1 MILLRFIFAGLLT
14 LTLGACAV
22 FTYEGTAPGK
32 LKGQLLVIWVGED
45 KFVYWP
51 KTKDPLRFE
60 LGSALRAKLGIDTVR
75 PGLMY
80 TDGGSIPRP
89 LRAFDGFSPWGYG
102 PAYIM
107 HDWIFAAHHCLVQGR
122 PDPQDLTEY
131 GKVAKFGFEDS
142 AELLAEVMKTL
153 MVDNRVRTNAGV
165 FNAISFGVD
174 SVVAKNLWDATDPQ
188 SCEPVSAKHIADIE
202 QTLRKGALKSFVVGS
217 GAPKKPP
224 LIVYTQTY

>member
-1 MILLRFIFAGLLT
+1 MIFAGLLT
-14 LTLGACAV
+14 ITLGACAF
-22 FTYEGTAPGK
+22 FTYEGTAPGQ
-32 LKGQLLVIWVGED
+32 LKGQLLVVWVGED
-45 KFVYWP
+45 RFVYWP
-51 KTKDPLRFE
+51 KTKDPLTFE
-60 LGSALRAKLGIDTVR
+60 LGPALRAKLGISSVR

-122 PDPQDLTEY
+122 PDPQDPVEY
-131 GKVAKFGFEDS
+131 DKVKLFSFDDS

-153 MVDNRVRTNAGV
+153 MVDKRVRTNAEV

-174 SVVAKNLWDATDPQ
+174 SVVAKNLWNTSDPTSCDPVTDHDR
-188 SCEPVSAKHIADIE
+188 KLIE
-202 QTLRKGALKSFVVGS
+202 GALSRKSLRAFVPGER
-217 GAPKKPP
+217 APRRPP
-224 LIVYTQTY
+224 LIVYTQNY